1 MERWYYLRYYCCCL
15 LPCCARAYFTNDRL
29 LLLWPLNSIEDSRSS
44 GTMIAMAPIET
55 HRFFSVG

>member
-1 MERWYYLRYYCCCL
+1 MERWYYLRYYCCLL

-29 LLLWPLNSIEDSRSS
+29 LLMWPLNSMEDSRNS
-44 GTMIAMAPIET
+44 GTIIAMAAIET